1 MQDELKIKILKR
13 EEHRIL
19 IEVKSRS
26 KIYTGYIEFN
36 NKSSERVKGIKSK
49 RKLIYNKLEKRV
61 GKQINK
67 YTDVE
72 IIQALEK
79 SLKSSLLNSNINNI
93 ELQSTIFKNVIG
105 KTLTTRG
112 VYKSACRNVIRDN
125 RPTLRLTESES
136 GDTLPPI
143 VP

>member
-19 IEVKSRS
+19 IEVKYGSQN
-26 KIYTGYIEFN
+26 YTGYIEFN
-36 NKSSERVKGIKSK
+36 NKSSERIRGMKSK

-61 GKQINK
+61 GRKIAK
-67 YTDVE
+67 VTDTE
-72 IIQALEK
+72 IIQAVEK
-79 SLKSSLLNSNINNI
+79 SLKSSLFNSNINNI

-112 VYKSACRNVIRDN
+112 VYRSVYRNVNRDN